1 MGKSKTIS
9 RDKKLCILDVHR
21 FFQEEADFGV
31 QTPLDKVFDRTA
43 NALSIHPMSARRVVK
58 EMAKTGKRKKLLL

>member
-1 MGKSKTIS
+1 MGRSKAIT

-31 QTPLDKVFDRTA
+31 QIPLHKVFDRTA

-58 EMAKTGKRKKLLL
+58 EMTTTGN